1 MFEKEIEF
9 KNLLTES
16 EHSKIKNDHFP
27 EKKPLQLV
35 NYYIDNSNLD
45 LINNLLMLRIR
56 VQDQKQLMT
65 IKSRTSVTWSMN
77 TPARPI

>member
-27 EKKPLQLV
+27 EK
-35 NYYIDNSNLD
+35 NRCS
-45 LINNLLMLRIR
+45 
-56 VQDQKQLMT
+56 
-65 IKSRTSVTWSMN
+65 WSI
-77 TPARPI
+77 TT